1 MMMSQ
6 RGLQRKAKE
15 TDFRLRGTEVTRV
28 EAFSDVVFGFA
39 LTLLVVSLEVPHT
52 FNQLLATM
60 SGFVPFAI
68 SFAILAQVWWVHHNF
83 FRRYG
88 LQDGQTILLN
98 LILLFVVLFYV
109 YPLKFLFN
117 FMFEEAIGHTGV
129 LLPNGQIAPFIAP
142 NQSPLLMI
150 IYGLGYATVF
160 LIFTLLYVHA
170 LRKKEELELNRMET
184 YDTQTSIFENGMM
197 AFIGV
202 LSAAVAALLP
212 ANKAGLAGFVFFL
225 IALGRSII
233 GTSRGKGRRKLAA
246 SLADSNSP
254 EQPDS

>member
-1 MMMSQ
+1 MTSQ
-6 RGLQRKAKE
+6 HAPKRQAKE
-15 TDFRLRGTEVTRV
+15 TDFRLRGTEVSRV

-52 FNQLLATM
+52 FNQLLAAM

-88 LQDGQTILLN
+88 LQDGATILLN

-109 YPLKFLFN
+109 YPLKFLFT
-117 FMFEEAIGHTGV
+117 FMFEEATGQQGV
-129 LLPNGQIAPFIAP
+129 SLPNGQIEPFISP
-142 NQSPLLMI
+142 GQGPLLMI

-170 LRKKEELELNRMET
+170 LRKQDDLELSGTEV
-184 YDTQTSIFENGMM
+184 YDTQTSILENAMM
-197 AFIGV
+197 AAIG
-202 LSAAVAALLP
+202 LFSAALAASLP
-212 ANKAGLAGFVFFL
+212 ASKAGLAGFAFFL
-225 IALGRSII
+225 IAVGRSII
-233 GTSRGKGRRKLAA
+233 GSRRGAGRRKLVASMAA
-246 SLADSNSP
+246 TQADHADS
-254 EQPDS
+254 

>member
-1 MMMSQ
+1 MDDDDEPTW
-6 RGLQRKAKE
+6 LQRKAKE

-88 LQDGQTILLN
+88 LQDGPTILLN
-98 LILLFVVLFYV
+98 LILLFVILFYV

-117 FMFEEAIGHTGV
+117 FMFEEATGQYGRDFCQTAR
-129 LLPNGQIAPFIAP
+129 LHRS
-142 NQSPLLMI
+142 SPP
-150 IYGLGYATVF
+150 AR
-160 LIFTLLYVHA
+160 VH
-170 LRKKEELELNRMET
+170 
-184 YDTQTSIFENGMM
+184 Y
-197 AFIGV
+197 
-202 LSAAVAALLP
+202 
-212 ANKAGLAGFVFFL
+212 
-225 IALGRSII
+225 
-233 GTSRGKGRRKLAA
+233 
-246 SLADSNSP
+246 
-254 EQPDS
+254 

>member
-1 MMMSQ
+1 MTDQ
-6 RGLQRKAKE
+6 HGPKKRTKE

-52 FNQLLATM
+52 FNQLLAAM
-60 SGFVPFAI
+60 GGFVPFAI

-117 FMFEEAIGHTGV
+117 FMFEEALGHKGV
-129 LLPNGQIAPFIAP
+129 TLPNGQVEAFIAP
-142 NQSPLLMI
+142 SQGPLLMVV
-150 IYGLGYATVF
+150 YGLGYATVF

-170 LRKKEELELNRMET
+170 LRMKEELELNRMET
-184 YDTQTSIFENGMM
+184 YDTQTSILENAMM
-197 AFIGV
+197 AFIGL
-202 LSAAVAALLP
+202 LSAALAALLP
-212 ANKAGLAGFVFFL
+212 TRLSGLAGFAFFL
-225 IALGRSII
+225 IAIGRWII
-233 GTSRGKGRRKLAA
+233 GERRGKGRRKLVQ
-246 SLADSNSP
+246 SLANPSSREP
-254 EQPDS
+254 PGY